1 MYKNYRE
8 TLSSGHIME
17 TIYEQN
23 FPSLSKK
30 NFRHG
35 DEIWSSNLIPSYGAT
50 VNYKLLGE
58 RLIF

>member
-1 MYKNYRE
+1 
-8 TLSSGHIME
+8 ME

-35 DEIWSSNLIPSYGAT
+35 DEIWSSNLIPGYGAT